1 MRTHTMLLSSLAV
14 IGGADGPTAVFVT
27 GQKEALLFVLAFVG
41 TVVLVALAVRFLH
54 RRKKL

>member
-1 MRTHTMLLSSLAV
+1 MQTHSMFLSSLGV

-27 GQKEALLFVLAFVG
+27 GQKEALLFALAFVG

-54 RRKKL
+54 RRK